1 MIAEISETVVAAI
14 FNANRTAA
22 VTQLG
27 MAIVQYL
34 VAGLQKYVVT
44 VFIADIQTIPT
55 VVFFDVMRFKQP
67 LFTTVIV
74 AVNTEIVMQSH
85 RWID

>member
-1 MIAEISETVVAAI
+1 
-14 FNANRTAA
+14 
-22 VTQLG
+22 
-27 MAIVQYL
+27 
-34 VAGLQKYVVT
+34 KYVVA